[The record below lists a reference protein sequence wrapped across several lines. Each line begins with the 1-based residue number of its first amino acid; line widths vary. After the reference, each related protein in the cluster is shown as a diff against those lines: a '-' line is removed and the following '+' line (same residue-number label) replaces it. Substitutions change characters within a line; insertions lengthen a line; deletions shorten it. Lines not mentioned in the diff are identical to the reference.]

1 MRGACYPLQHG
12 GQSPFQARGAV
23 GSQAGEDPDSF
34 FLAPVP
40 LTVEFLVHNPQ
51 GGEEVAEEEEEEG
64 EAAHEH
70 LGEERGS
77 GQGRAM
83 ALAASHLGHP
93 AHLPLLALRVPG
105 QVEQGQR
112 IKKLPELG
120 GRDVGVGFKQ
130 QKPVPR
136 EPTARARDASQTL
149 GGRDNLRVQ
158 RRERA
163 AKR

>member
-1 MRGACYPLQHG
+1 M
-12 GQSPFQARGAV
+12 
-23 GSQAGEDPDSF
+23 GSQVGEDPDSF

-64 EAAHEH
+64 EATHEH

-83 ALAASHLGHP
+83 ALTASHLGHP

-120 GRDVGVGFKQ
+120 GRDVGAGFKQ

-136 EPTARARDASQTL
+136 EPTARARDAGQTL

-158 RRERA
+158 RRERG